1 MLSTRFSLDKKNIKA
16 KKKVNDTNENSESS
30 EEKRQKLKNL
40 LMPQSPNLKL
50 VYIPKQEIPRI
61 ESKTKMFRSFSSFE
75 GVADFEKKVKELYPD
90 NLRGIRGKLEHNKSS
105 TSSYMN
111 FYSSR
116 HERNKTEITCQIE
129 KWKKREQSM
138 PKVKVITKK
147 NFKNIN
153 LSNIKEELK
162 HR

>member
-1 MLSTRFSLDKKNIKA
+1 
-16 KKKVNDTNENSESS
+16 
-30 EEKRQKLKNL
+30 
-40 LMPQSPNLKL
+40 
-50 VYIPKQEIPRI
+50 
-61 ESKTKMFRSFSSFE
+61 MFRSFSSFE

-111 FYSSR
+111 FYYSR
-116 HERNKTEITCQIE
+116 HERNKTEIACQIE

-162 HR
+162 HLRETIKNRKN